1 MQDRSVQLIANDGAF
16 PNGESTAEPLSTQLS
31 SSHNRL
37 AYWWRRI
44 LLGIVVVELPLQ
56 IDKYFIHDL
65 DQALTGALS
74 GFIVSISTFCL
85 ILLYAQWLPRLVIQ
99 SRPLRG
105 NFALTIYTAIV
116 TASTIWALQP
126 SLALYETFLLGQS
139 FLLFVYII
147 NTVTE
152 KNDVMFI
159 VTCLTLCLAGE
170 GMMMLLTQ
178 GLHRTLSLGP
188 IYFDYNDAT
197 GRVSGSLGAANIAAS
212 FFNLLIPLC
221 CCLLF
226 SSTSKRLRQLSAI
239 ALVFGG
245 IGLVLTLSRG
255 GWIGTTFS
263 IGICVAVA
271 LQKRWLSPKLFVQFS
286 LGCGLLIIACF
297 PLLAERIFGDD
308 NGSAQSRISLMQISA
323 LIISD
328 HPFGVG
334 ANNWA
339 VAGQHYADRT
349 NFREEWFYTVHN
361 KYLLVLTEVG
371 LVGLLAFTAFIL
383 TTIRSGWRTIGRSNR
398 LLTPIALGLTAGI
411 CGQQIHMMGEIF
423 NSRSQVQLLLL
434 AAALIFAIDNI
445 TAAKSNSIE
454 IESP

>member
-1 MQDRSVQLIANDGAF
+1 MQNRTAQLTTFDGAF
-16 PNGESTAEPLSTQLS
+16 ADGESTATLLGRQLS
-31 SSHNRL
+31 STNNQM
-37 AYWWRRI
+37 AFWWRRG
-44 LLGIVVVELPLQ
+44 LLGIVVIELPLQ
-56 IDKYFIHDL
+56 IDKYFFHDI

-74 GFIVSISTFCL
+74 GYIVSISTFCL
-85 ILLYAQWLPRLVIQ
+85 ILLYAQWLPKLVIE

-126 SLALYETFLLGQS
+126 SLALYEIFLLGQS
-139 FLLFVYII
+139 FLLFIYII

-152 KNDVMFI
+152 KKDVIFI

-178 GLHRTLSLGP
+178 GLRRTLSLGP
-188 IYFDYNDAT
+188 IYFDYNEAT

-226 SSTSKRLRQLSAI
+226 SSNSKRLRQLSAF
-239 ALVFGG
+239 ALLFGG
-245 IGLVLTLSRG
+245 LGLVLTLSRG
-255 GWIGTTFS
+255 GWLGTTFS
-263 IGICVAVA
+263 IGLCIAVA
-271 LQKRWLSPKLFVQFS
+271 LQKGWLSRALFLKFA
-286 LGCGLLIIACF
+286 LGCCLLIISCL

-308 NGSAQSRISLMQISA
+308 NGSAQSRISLMQIST
-323 LIISD
+323 LIIAD

-339 VAGQHYADRT
+339 VAGQQYADRT
-349 NFREEWFYTVHN
+349 GFREEWFYTVHN

-371 LVGLLAFTAFIL
+371 VVGLLAFGAFIL
-383 TTIRSGWRTIGRSNR
+383 TTIHSGWRTIGRSDR
-398 LLTPIALGLTAGI
+398 ALVPIALGLTAGI

-434 AAALIFAIDNI
+434 SAALIFAIDKI
-445 TAAKSNSIE
+445 TAPKSSSIE

>member
-1 MQDRSVQLIANDGAF
+1 MPNRTVQLTTVDGAF
-16 PNGESTAEPLSTQLS
+16 ADGESTAELLGSQSPS
-31 SSHNRL
+31 SNNVL

-56 IDKYFIHDL
+56 IDKYFLHDMDL
-65 DQALTGALS
+65 ALTGALS

-85 ILLYAQWLPRLVIQ
+85 ILLYAQWLPKLVIE

-139 FLLFVYII
+139 FLLFIYIV

-152 KNDVMFI
+152 RNDVIFI

-188 IYFDYNDAT
+188 IYFDYNEIT
-197 GRVSGSLGAANIAAS
+197 NRVSGSLGAANVAAS
-212 FFNLLIPLC
+212 FFNLLLPLC

-226 SSTSKRLRQLSAI
+226 STNSKRLRQLSAI
-239 ALVFGG
+239 ALLLGG
-245 IGLVLTLSRG
+245 LGLVLTLSRG

-263 IGICVAVA
+263 IGICVAIA
-271 LQKRWLSPKLFVQFS
+271 LQKKWLSHTLFIKLS
-286 LGCGLLIIACF
+286 LGCGLLIIACL

-308 NGSAQSRISLMQISA
+308 NGSAQSRISLMQIST
-323 LIISD
+323 LIIAD

-371 LVGLLAFTAFIL
+371 IIGFLAFGAFIL
-383 TTIRSGWRTIGRSNR
+383 TTIRSGWRILGRSDR

-434 AAALIFAIDNI
+434 AAALIFAIENI
-445 TAAKSNSIE
+445 TAPKSSSME

>member
-1 MQDRSVQLIANDGAF
+1 MQDRTVQLTGVDGAF
-16 PNGESTAEPLSTQLS
+16 PNGESTAELIDRPLS
-31 SSHNRL
+31 SSNSRL
-37 AYWWRRI
+37 AYWWRRV

-56 IDKYFIHDL
+56 IDKYFFHDF

-85 ILLYAQWLPRLVIQ
+85 ILLYAQWLPRLVIE

-126 SLALYETFLLGQS
+126 SLALYESFLLGQS
-139 FLLFVYII
+139 FLLFVYIV

-159 VTCLTLCLAGE
+159 VTCLALCLAGE
-170 GMMMLLTQ
+170 GVMMLLTQ

-221 CCLLF
+221 FCLLF
-226 SSTSKRLRQLSAI
+226 SSSSKRLRQLLAV
-239 ALVFGG
+239 ALFFGG
-245 IGLVLTLSRG
+245 LGLVLTQSRG
-255 GWIGTTFS
+255 GWIGTTLS
-263 IGICVAVA
+263 IGMCVAVA
-271 LQKRWLSPKLFVQFS
+271 LQKGWLPPALFIKFS
-286 LGCGLLIIACF
+286 LGSLLLIAVCF

-308 NGSAQSRISLMQISA
+308 NGSAQSRISLMQISTH
-323 LIISD
+323 IISD
-328 HPFGVG
+328 YPFGVG

-339 VAGQHYADRT
+339 VAGKHYADLT
-349 NFREEWFYTVHN
+349 DFREEWFYTVHN

-371 LVGLLAFTAFIL
+371 PIGLLAFGVFIL
-383 TTIRSGWRTIGRSNR
+383 TTIRSGWRTFSRSDR
-398 LLTPIALGLTAGI
+398 LLAPIALGLTAAI

-434 AAALIFAIDNI
+434 IAALIFAIDRI
-445 TAAKSNSIE
+445 TEPKPSSLE